1 MAIKCCLFTYGPMG
15 QWMSWTMV
23 NGDKE
28 GLTLRVRRKYDGFG
42 SNKGL
47 VKRWWL
53 DYITTKGCQRSHK
66 RMMSYMNRP
75 LCLML
80 CNLFT
85 VCVPSSAAC
94 PDHGT
99 ARTHDSP
106 PPSLQ
111 SGWLMN
117 GDLPKTFQ
125 LYLSLS
131 LMMKG
136 NETFKVYIHHFVL
149 GLHTFYTNYNVTFLV
164 EVMQSSQLAIFPC
177 LLKWSVGCVHFLRVI
192 PPRQL

>member
-1 MAIKCCLFTYGPMG
+1 MHCVLS
-15 QWMSWTMV
+15 SWA
-23 NGDKE
+23 
-28 GLTLRVRRKYDGFG
+28 
-42 SNKGL
+42 S
-47 VKRWWL
+47 
-53 DYITTKGCQRSHK
+53 
-66 RMMSYMNRP
+66 
-75 LCLML
+75 
-80 CNLFT
+80 
-85 VCVPSSAAC
+85 

-111 SGWLMN
+111 PPERLVNEWRFA
-117 GDLPKTFQ
+117 KTFQ

-149 GLHTFYTNYNVTFLV
+149 GPHTFYTNYNVTLLV

-177 LLKWSVGCVHFLRVI
+177 LLK
-192 PPRQL
+192 